1 MAKYVTL
8 IRFTEHGA
16 KDIQDTCKRAADF
29 KVKAQ
34 KAGVTVRDMYWTVGA
49 VDGVLLYDA
58 ADDETATGAML
69 SLSSHGYVKT
79 ETCRAFDAA
88 EMEQIL
94 KNRPK

>member
-8 IRFTEHGA
+8 IRFTEQGA
-16 KDIQDTCKRAADF
+16 KGIQDTCKRASDF
-29 KVKAQ
+29 TTWARQ
-34 KAGVTVRDMYWTVGA
+34 SGVTVRDMFWTTGA
-49 VDGVLLYDA
+49 VDGVLIFDA
-58 ADDETATGAML
+58 ADDEAATGAML
-69 SLSSHGYVKT
+69 ALSSQGNVKT